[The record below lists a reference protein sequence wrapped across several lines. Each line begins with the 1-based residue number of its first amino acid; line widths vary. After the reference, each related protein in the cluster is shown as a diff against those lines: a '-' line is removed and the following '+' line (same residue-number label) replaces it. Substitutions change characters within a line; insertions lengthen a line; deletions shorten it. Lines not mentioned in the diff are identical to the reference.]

1 MKKEITKQQE
11 AILHLGKLWAD
22 YHTDCLDSA
31 EDAVGK
37 QDSDEEAY
45 GDGYRGTGLYITNP
59 DECLEKAKE
68 IMETDF
74 DIFKNDYQN
83 EIAEVLMPEFDN
95 LLDDDM
101 PDAVSKFIEDLSFK
115 TLKEKIENN

>member
-1 MKKEITKQQE
+1 
-11 AILHLGKLWAD
+11 
-22 YHTDCLDSA
+22 
-31 EDAVGK
+31 
-37 QDSDEEAY
+37 
-45 GDGYRGTGLYITNP
+45 
-59 DECLEKAKE
+59 
-68 IMETDF
+68 METDF

-83 EIAEVLMPEFDN
+83 EIAEALMPNFDN